1 MHQSTGKKNKITL
14 YLIFLFILSTTSGKF
29 LDKQKNFSLKINKV
43 EVIGLTNSQNLE
55 IKNEL
60 SNLLYQNLFILGKK
74 EVNKIIKKY
83 NIIDEFNVKKIYP
96 STLSIVIKPTKFVA
110 KLTVGDQLIV
120 GANGKL
126 ISNEKNNKI
135 LPYIFGEFNSK
146 KFLDFKKK
154 IDLSNFDFNNL
165 KTIYFFPSNRWDVL
179 TGDNILIK
187 LPQKN
192 VLENLN
198 LVYKILSS
206 TQLNDKN
213 IIDLRINNHLI
224 VN

>member
-154 IDLSNFDFNNL
+154 LIFQ
-165 KTIYFFPSNRWDVL
+165 
-179 TGDNILIK
+179 ILILIILK
-187 LPQKN
+187 LYIFSHQ
-192 VLENLN
+192 
-198 LVYKILSS
+198 
-206 TQLNDKN
+206 
-213 IIDLRINNHLI
+213 IDGMF
-224 VN
+224 